1 MDRATNLFELKNQ
14 LADLGFVSPQ
24 LVDRLRESVMSDN
37 IQWQIQHREVSERVA
52 FDFFFDLYRPE
63 RDGPVVLYGYD
74 AALYQQNTMN
84 ESWRGF
90 HADISKESAAQVLAK
105 ALVQQLPDE
114 QAKPWMLNQEGVK
127 AYLAENNPKRIDYF
141 QQLNHSPM
149 NQNVEFLKNSLLNL
163 GFGEKLNGEMEK
175 QIEAKTPE
183 FNLTTQQEYNQRKV
197 DYTLHFKA
205 GNNQDMYFLN
215 KFDASV
221 KQGNE
226 NTTQSFYINKGN
238 GVTAKEAFNLMDRSD
253 GLDGRAVFKQLFNKD
268 HEKYHAWVKLDW
280 KDLTDGGNAR
290 LKQHSFDVEKF
301 LDGKGIKEMNDPKSR
316 EDLLRSLKKGNK
328 QQITV
333 EKDGN
338 EQKYFIAANPQY
350 KTVNVFDHQMKK
362 MKREELFPSAQKQE
376 TSQKQTRSEKQG
388 DSSKAQEPEKKQSRK
403 SSVKV

>member
-1 MDRATNLFELKNQ
+1 
-14 LADLGFVSPQ
+14 
-24 LVDRLRESVMSDN
+24 
-37 IQWQIQHREVSERVA
+37 
-52 FDFFFDLYRPE
+52 
-63 RDGPVVLYGYD
+63 
-74 AALYQQNTMN
+74 
-84 ESWRGF
+84 
-90 HADISKESAAQVLAK
+90 
-105 ALVQQLPDE
+105 
-114 QAKPWMLNQEGVK
+114 
-127 AYLAENNPKRIDYF
+127 
-141 QQLNHSPM
+141 M

-175 QIEAKTPE
+175 QIKAKTPE

-268 HEKYHAWVKLDW
+268 QEKYHAWVKLDW

-301 LDGKGIKEMNDPKSR
+301 LDGKGIKEMSDPKSR

-362 MKREELFPSAQKQE
+362 MKREELFPPAQKQE

>member
-24 LVDRLRESVMSDN
+24 LVDRLRESVLN
-37 IQWQIQHREVSERVA
+37 NNVQFQIQHREVSERVA
-52 FDFFFDLYRPE
+52 FDFFFDLYRPVRE
-63 RDGPVVLYGYD
+63 GPVVLYGYD

-175 QIEAKTPE
+175 QIKAKTPE

-268 HEKYHAWVKLDW
+268 QEKYHAWVKLDW

-362 MKREELFPSAQKQE
+362 MKREELFPPAQKQE